1 MSQEITANDLVM
13 YGGNKDLMAGGY
25 KVDSILYGGKPFN
38 QSYDKHKQTGGAAL
52 TLFNDLAVPAGLLL
66 TQQYAK
72 KRYYEK
78 NDSGFLSENMH
89 DRLLDLMSSS
99 KKASEAKK
107 PKIEAQKSKKT
118 KKVSKK

>member
-38 QSYDKHKQTGGAAL
+38 QSYDKPKQTGGAAL

-99 KKASEAKK
+99 KKARTRKRLK
-107 PKIEAQKSKKT
+107 NLNNKT
-118 KKVSKK
+118 RRKQ